1 MLLSVLRCTSS
12 DYFIGIFWPCYCLS
26 FDVHLL
32 ITPNSG
38 QEDTDED
45 GIGDACDDDIDN
57 DGIPNIPVS
66 RPYPGLYNKYL
77 SMEQNQKH
85 IQIQMKDAIEILRE
99 VYNTEHNQ
107 CF

>member
-1 MLLSVLRCTSS
+1 MV
-12 DYFIGIFWPCYCLS
+12 
-26 FDVHLL
+26 
-32 ITPNSG
+32 PNSG

-66 RPYPGLYNKYL
+66 RPYSGLYNKYL

-85 IQIQMKDAIEILRE
+85 IQIQMKDAIEILRGIRMFFMIFLMRIMLE
-99 VYNTEHNQ
+99 FVFRNM
-107 CF
+107 F